1 MSIDSLKDVY
11 VDQLQDLYS
20 ANGQSIKVI
29 RDLAE
34 HASNPELKEA
44 LERGIA
50 GITDGMKVL
59 TELTSKH
66 GVRPDDEFCRGME
79 GLVKEA
85 RSHSIDE
92 NFGDDDARDAMII
105 TQYQRMAHYAI
116 AGYGCVV
123 AFAHRL
129 DLKED
134 AKVLQ
139 ECLDATY
146 SGDQSMTKLA
156 TSGINKAAM

>member
-66 GVRPDDEFCRGME
+66 GVRPGRRVLPWHGRAGE
-79 GLVKEA
+79 G
-85 RSHSIDE
+85 
-92 NFGDDDARDAMII
+92 G
-105 TQYQRMAHYAI
+105 
-116 AGYGCVV
+116 
-123 AFAHRL
+123 AFAQHR
-129 DLKED
+129 
-134 AKVLQ
+134 
-139 ECLDATY
+139 
-146 SGDQSMTKLA
+146 
-156 TSGINKAAM
+156 